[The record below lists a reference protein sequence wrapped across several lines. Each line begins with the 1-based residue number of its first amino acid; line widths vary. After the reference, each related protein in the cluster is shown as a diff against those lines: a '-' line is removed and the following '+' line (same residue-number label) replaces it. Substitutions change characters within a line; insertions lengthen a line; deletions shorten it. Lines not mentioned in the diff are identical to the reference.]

1 MPELGNTP
9 AQIAEYIKSRLDKS
23 DTRTKQAL
31 ARLDE
36 LEQKSD
42 RGSYDGTPIEA
53 KSIGAQFVEADGLKD
68 FADFTSRP
76 SRFSMDIKSTVTSTV
91 ADSLIV
97 PTRDTA
103 LLLPHREL
111 RIRDLLPTI
120 NVTTGSVEYPRLTAG
135 PSAAATVAEGAEK
148 PEAAMTLDLVT
159 VPIRTIAHWIPA
171 SRQVLDDAPQLR
183 GLIDTELTYGLK
195 FVEDNQLLNGAGSG
209 TDLSGIYTNATAFAA
224 GAAVVTTP
232 NKIDVLLHAI
242 LQNALALLP
251 ADAIVLHPADW
262 VSILALKDGEGR
274 YLIANPQER
283 ANPSLFGLPVVQS
296 LAMTVGTFLVGAF
309 QASATLYDRWGVRVE
324 VSTEHADFFTRNLVA
339 ILCEERLGLAV
350 KRSTGFTKGTF
361 AAAIVDLTS

>member
-1 MPELGNTP
+1 MEMKDILKQHADAIEAKVKGNTD
-9 AQIAEYIKSRLDKS
+9 ALKALEFMVLDIEQK
-23 DTRTKQAL
+23 L
-31 ARLDE
+31 ARP
-36 LEQKSD
+36 
-42 RGSYDGTPIEA
+42 RGPDDQFEA
-53 KSIGAQFVEADGLKD
+53 KSIGAQFVEADGLKA

-76 SRFSMDIKSTVTSTV
+76 SRFSMDIKTTVTSTV

-120 NVTTGSVEYPRLTAG
+120 NVTTGNVEYPRLTAG

-195 FVEDNQLLNGAGSG
+195 FVEDNQLLNGAGTG

-224 GAAVVTTP
+224 GAAVVPTP

-242 LQNALALLP
+242 LQNAVALLP

-324 VSTEHADFFTRNLVA
+324 VSTEHSDYFVRNLVA

-350 KRSTGFTKGTF
+350 KRATGFTKGTF